1 MLTHALQGIDRDF
14 EHLASVFRARTP
26 PARDEKFLMRPC
38 HRDTCL
44 GRLTHFDAEAL
55 DRSTEQGGDQP

>member
-1 MLTHALQGIDRDF
+1 
-14 EHLASVFRARTP
+14 
-26 PARDEKFLMRPC
+26 MRPC